1 MIYKYHII
9 VITAYETIKKGGKKM
24 ITIRDVSKKAAENL
38 FLSCGTDNFTKSPE
52 EVAEHDIYDKIS
64 CSDKVSIAFHPR
76 YGYVLL
82 ESDTGQ
88 AELYTDDFSTI
99 TIL

>member
-1 MIYKYHII
+1 MIFKYHIV
-9 VITAYETIKKGGKKM
+9 VISAYEYQRKEREM

-38 FLSCGTDNFTKSPE
+38 FLACGSDNFMKSSL
-52 EVAEHDIYDKIS
+52 HGDIYDKIS
-64 CSDKVSIAFHPR
+64 CSDKVSIAFHPT

-82 ESDTGQ
+82 ESDSGQ
-88 AELYTDDFSTI
+88 AELFTDDFSTI

>member
-1 MIYKYHII
+1 MIFKYHII
-9 VITAYETIKKGGKKM
+9 VITAYEIIKKGGKKM
-24 ITIRDVSKKAAENL
+24 ITIRDVSKKAAENI
-38 FLSCGTDNFTKSPE
+38 FLACGSDNFMKSSLNG
-52 EVAEHDIYDKIS
+52 DIYDNIS
-64 CSDKVSIAFHPR
+64 CSNKVSIAFHPT

-88 AELYTDDFSTI
+88 AELFTDDFSTI